1 MLPISWL
8 IAELSSVGRSQSNTV
23 LLCGAMDLMNNI
35 YHRSAHKY
43 IQQCKSKFTIA
54 MSYSNSIHFPM
65 INFLHPC
72 PALYCRMINETFHT
86 LFYGTFHIF
95 NIPLSTDFTESLRL
109 TEVRIPN
116 HVIRNNSVKLECHF
130 DMNGEQLYSVKWYK
144 DGYEFY
150 RYVPRWVYTSAT
162 QNHMICGE
170 SLDGKL
176 SPFVCFGELLIFN
189 LLMFWFNTKYEFSCY
204 HPQRSSTSSGL
215 WPEWNQCR
223 REYQAA

>member
-1 MLPISWL
+1 
-8 IAELSSVGRSQSNTV
+8 
-23 LLCGAMDLMNNI
+23 MDLMNNI
-35 YHRSAHKY
+35 YHHSTQKY
-43 IQQCKSKFTIA
+43 IQQWKLQFTIA
-54 MSYSNSIHFPM
+54 MSYSNSIHFPA
-65 INFLHPC
+65 INFLHPYR
-72 PALYCRMINETFHT
+72 AIYCRMINETFHT

-162 QNHMICGE
+162 QNHMICGW

-176 SPFVCFGELLIFN
+176 SPLCLFRWTFN
-189 LLMFWFNTKYEFSCY
+189 LFIISTTLNMNFHVIIHRDHPPAQVFDQNGINVDVSTK
-204 HPQRSSTSSGL
+204 QRST
-215 WPEWNQCR
+215 
-223 REYQAA
+223 

>member
-1 MLPISWL
+1 
-8 IAELSSVGRSQSNTV
+8 
-23 LLCGAMDLMNNI
+23 MNNI
-35 YHRSAHKY
+35 NHHKY
-43 IQQCKSKFTIA
+43 IQQCKLQFTIA
-54 MSYSNSIHFPM
+54 MSYSNSIHFPV

-72 PALYCRMINETFHT
+72 RAALYCRMINETFHT
-86 LFYGTFHIF
+86 LCYGTFHIF

-162 QNHMICGE
+162 QNHMICGW

-176 SPFVCFGELLIFN
+176 SPLCLFRWTPNLLIN
-189 LLMFWFNTKYEFSCY
+189 SFNTKYEFSCY
-204 HPQRSSTSSGL
+204 HPQRSSASSGL

-223 REYQAA
+223 RKYQAAQHINLIQTF

>member
-1 MLPISWL
+1 
-8 IAELSSVGRSQSNTV
+8 
-23 LLCGAMDLMNNI
+23 MDLMNNI

-43 IQQCKSKFTIA
+43 IQQCKSQFTIA
-54 MSYSNSIHFPM
+54 MSYSNSIHFPV

-72 PALYCRMINETFHT
+72 RALYCRMINETFHT

-176 SPFVCFGELLIFN
+176 SPFVCFGELLICSYSDSTLNMNFHVIIHRDHPPAQVFDQN
-189 LLMFWFNTKYEFSCY
+189 GINVDVSTK
-204 HPQRSSTSSGL
+204 QRST
-215 WPEWNQCR
+215 
-223 REYQAA
+223 